1 MNVKRSL
8 EISFS
13 SKEIFLLLFSLLEIE
28 PFSKKNPTIVTTVT
42 SDNGFTRFNAGTDWI
57 DKWVS
62 KAKRHDV
69 TAYWGYDF
77 IGEYEEGFI
86 NYNPRDRVITIKI
99 SDYKLVS
106 VENLITMFAPLPWT
120 VANFY
125 DVSDGDE
132 DSEWDEYIAP
142 GFIDGHGGHGW
153 ACAFKGE
160 GHNHLVSRRW
170 LEYHPWHL
178 IRDEKHDI
186 SFVQFHDLDAD
197 PATALEQAK
206 PGHRAMSMY
215 GVGGY
220 IGKTHPFSN
229 DLRGVYLRGDRNLR
243 VVIPAGKEITYSQM
257 SDYCAARHFQAF
269 EEGEIDLLSFV
280 FIVANEAQPYIHD
293 LWLREIE
300 CSGFTPKGEEIR
312 LDEGYQPDY
321 EPPQWVKKL
330 QLLPQQPSRLEE
342 AKLQLAQAEKKIENL
357 NQRIKNVSGGKLT
370 GELNQNLALISRIKE
385 LEKEQRKQRVAK
397 QNLEREIAEL
407 ENNSNS

>member
-1 MNVKRSL
+1 MSQTFDLKISL
-8 EISFS
+8 DS
-13 SKEIFLLLFSLLEIE
+13 SDSILLTKTICNKLK
-28 PFSKKNPTIVTTVT
+28 PFNQESPTLVTDGFDKYTQTKN
-42 SDNGFTRFNAGTDWI
+42 WI
-57 DKWVS
+57 DEILPKYERGV
-62 KAKRHDV
+62 V
-69 TAYWGYDF
+69 AYWGYGR
-77 IGEYEEGFI
+77 IGEYEKGFI
-86 NYNPRDRVITIKI
+86 DYNPKEKIVMLKI
-99 SDYKLVS
+99 SEFELADPRS
-106 VENLITMFAPLPWT
+106 VIEMLAPLPWT
-120 VANFY
+120 AATFAKLTREGGWRK
-125 DVSDGDE
+125 SR
-132 DSEWDEYIAP
+132 AP
-142 GFIDGHGGHGW
+142 SLENSHFQLGW

-170 LEYHPWHL
+170 LEYHPWRL
-178 IRDEKHDI
+178 IRDEENDI

-269 EEGEIDLLSFV
+269 SEGEIDLLSFV
-280 FIVANEAQPYIHD
+280 FIVADEAQAYIHD

-300 CSGFTPKGEEIR
+300 VSGFTPKGEEIR

-397 QNLEREIAEL
+397 QNLVREIAEL

>member
-1 MNVKRSL
+1 MNRRIDLVVSFDSQNSL
-8 EISFS
+8 VLIKALNKLKYFNHESPNLIT
-13 SKEIFLLLFSLLEIE
+13 
-28 PFSKKNPTIVTTVT
+28 TIT
-42 SDNGFTRFNAGTDWI
+42 SDGFTEFEGSSDWI
-57 DKWVS
+57 EKWIV
-62 KAKRHDV
+62 KAEKHDV
-69 TAYWGYDF
+69 TAYWGDIF
-77 IGEYEEGFI
+77 DHKGFI
-86 NYNPRDRVITIKI
+86 IYNPKKQVTTIKI
-99 SDYKLVS
+99 NGFEIIDPKNVIEIFS
-106 VENLITMFAPLPWT
+106 PLPWT

-125 DVSDGDE
+125 DIFSSYE

-178 IRDEKHDI
+178 IRDEENDI

-229 DLRGVYLRGDRNLR
+229 DLRGVYLPDERNLR
-243 VVIPAGKEITYSQM
+243 VVIPARKEITYSEM

-269 EEGEIDLLSFV
+269 SEGEIDLLSFV
-280 FIVANEAQPYIHD
+280 FIEGKEAQPYIKD

-300 CSGFTPKGEEIR
+300 VSGFTPKGKEIR
-312 LDEGYQPDY
+312 LDEDYQPDY
-321 EPPQWVKKL
+321 QPPQWVKKL
-330 QLLPQQPSRLEE
+330 QQQQQQTQIEE
-342 AKLQLAQAEKKIENL
+342 KKQQLAKVEKKIANL
-357 NQRIKNVSGGKLT
+357 EGRIKNASGGKLT
-370 GELNQNLALISRIKE
+370 GSLNQNDALTSLRKQLQKE
-385 LEKEQRKQRVAK
+385 LRKQRVVQQK
-397 QNLEREIAEL
+397 LEREIAQL
-407 ENNSNS
+407 ENNQN